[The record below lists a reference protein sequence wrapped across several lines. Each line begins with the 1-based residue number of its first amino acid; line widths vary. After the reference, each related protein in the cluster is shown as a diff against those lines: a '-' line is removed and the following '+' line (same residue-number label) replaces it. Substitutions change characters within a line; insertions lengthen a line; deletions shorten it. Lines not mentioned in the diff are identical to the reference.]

1 MLVHGRSTARR
12 TGAGD
17 GELGEFLFGLMIPFW
32 GTAFGA
38 GMVLFLKNEMS
49 KKLEKALLG
58 FSAGVMIAASVWS
71 LLIPSIDMA
80 EEQGKPAWFPAT
92 VGFLGGVLFL
102 LAADGLIKHWHFDN
116 RAEESSAVLG
126 MPEGTNSRKEKSMR
140 ESIRRGTML
149 VFAIT
154 LHNIP
159 EGMAVGV
166 VFAEALQK
174 GAGIYFAG
182 AYALAL
188 GIAIQ
193 NFPEGAIVSMPL
205 KSKGC
210 PKGKAFFYGVLSG
223 VVEPVAALMAIFL
236 TGLVTSCLPYLL
248 SFAAGAMICVVVQEL
263 IPQSQ
268 EEGYANIGTLGAAA
282 GFVLMMV
289 LDVALG

>member
-1 MLVHGRSTARR
+1 M
-12 TGAGD
+12 
-17 GELGEFLFGLMIPFW
+17 GEFLFGLMIPFW

-38 GMVLFLKNEMS
+38 GMVLFLKNEMG

-80 EEQGKPAWFPAT
+80 EEQGVTAWFPAVT
-92 VGFLGGVLFL
+92 GFLGGIFFL
-102 LAADGLIKHWHFDN
+102 LASDRLINRWHFDN
-116 RAEESSAVLG
+116 KPDGVLENSKES
-126 MPEGTNSRKEKSMR
+126 MK
-140 ESIRRGTML
+140 RGTML

-193 NFPEGAIVSMPL
+193 NFPEGAVVSMPL

-210 PKGKAFFYGVLSG
+210 SKGKAFFYGVLSG
-223 VVEPVAALMAIFL
+223 VVEPIAALLAVFL

-248 SFAAGAMICVVVQEL
+248 SFAAGAMICVVIQEL

-268 EEGYANIGTLGAAA
+268 SEEYADIGTLGAAV
-282 GFVLMMV
+282 GFALMMV